1 MSEHVCEFIV
11 PVSVF
16 QFSTQTNGDK
26 IILSNLALDQ
36 EQATNLTWLIN
47 LSATAKLRVEV
58 KQTE

>member
-1 MSEHVCEFIV
+1 MAEHVCEFIV
-11 PVSVF
+11 PVSTF

-47 LSATAKLRVEV
+47 LPATAKLRVEI